1 MFGNFDYIR
10 KLSYRQYLFE
20 RGDDIFM
27 QKIEKKNTSYAYKQY
42 LKLKNKHKKTDYQV
56 SKDSDGAISTAVLSQ
71 WGKGDY
77 DLKLDKLTALAK
89 VFDVSVSEF
98 IKEK

>member
-1 MFGNFDYIR
+1 
-10 KLSYRQYLFE
+10 
-20 RGDDIFM
+20 M
-27 QKIEKKNTSYAYKQY
+27 QKIEKKNASYAYKQY

-71 WGKGDY
+71 WGKGNY

>member
-1 MFGNFDYIR
+1 MV
-10 KLSYRQYLFE
+10 LYLPQSSAS
-20 RGDDIFM
+20 G
-27 QKIEKKNTSYAYKQY
+27 
-42 LKLKNKHKKTDYQV
+42 
-56 SKDSDGAISTAVLSQ
+56 
-71 WGKGDY
+71 GKGDY

>member
-1 MFGNFDYIR
+1 
-10 KLSYRQYLFE
+10 
-20 RGDDIFM
+20 M

-71 WGKGDY
+71 WGKGEY

>member
-1 MFGNFDYIR
+1 
-10 KLSYRQYLFE
+10 
-20 RGDDIFM
+20 M
-27 QKIEKKNTSYAYKQY
+27 QKNEKKNTSYAYKQY

-56 SKDSDGAISTAVLSQ
+56 SKDSDGVISTAVLSQ

>member
-1 MFGNFDYIR
+1 
-10 KLSYRQYLFE
+10 
-20 RGDDIFM
+20 M
-27 QKIEKKNTSYAYKQY
+27 QKIEKKNTSYAYNQY
-42 LKLKNKHKKTDYQV
+42 LKLKNNHKKTDYQV

>member
-1 MFGNFDYIR
+1 M
-10 KLSYRQYLFE
+10 
-20 RGDDIFM
+20 
-27 QKIEKKNTSYAYKQY
+27 
-42 LKLKNKHKKTDYQV
+42 KLKNKHKKTDYQV

>member
-1 MFGNFDYIR
+1 
-10 KLSYRQYLFE
+10 
-20 RGDDIFM
+20 M
-27 QKIEKKNTSYAYKQY
+27 QKNEKKNTSYAYKQY

-77 DLKLDKLTALAK
+77 DLKLDKLMALAK